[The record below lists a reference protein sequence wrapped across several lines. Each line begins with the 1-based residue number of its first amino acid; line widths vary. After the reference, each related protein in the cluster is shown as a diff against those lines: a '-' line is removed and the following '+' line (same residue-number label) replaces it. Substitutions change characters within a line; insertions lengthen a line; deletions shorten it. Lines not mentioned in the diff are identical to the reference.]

1 MSDDSDLRSY
11 TRRGALGLMG
21 VGGVLAATETLGFSN
36 LTRDRNLNI
45 AVTNDLNSLLKV
57 YVESEAIDG
66 QTLNQ
71 ESVKVYFENQSDIEL
86 TDIEIDIRN
95 SGGGSV
101 EYDPSFSSETEETNP
116 SFTID
121 SLSRGDTKNIEI
133 LTQSSGTAD
142 ITLDISSDTLPE
154 LSIEL
159 SRDFHIDNSSSN

>member
-21 VGGVLAATETLGFSN
+21 AGGVLAATETLGFSN

-57 YVESEAIDG
+57 YVEDEAIDG
-66 QTLNQ
+66 QTLNK
-71 ESVKVYFENQSDIEL
+71 ESVTVYFENQSDIDL
-86 TDIEIDIRN
+86 KSIVIDIT
-95 SGGGSV
+95 SSVDSV
-101 EYDPSFSSETEETNP
+101 EYDPSFPDDSNP
-116 SFTID
+116 FNTD
-121 SLSRGDTKNIEI
+121 LSRGSEKSIQISTTN
-133 LTQSSGTAD
+133 SGIVD

-159 SRDFHIDNSSSN
+159 SRDFHIDNSS

>member
-1 MSDDSDLRSY
+1 MSDDSDIREY
-11 TRRGALGLMG
+11 TRRGAVGLMG

-57 YVESEAIDG
+57 YVEDEAIDG
-66 QTLNQ
+66 QTLNK
-71 ESVKVYFENQSDIEL
+71 ESVTVYFVNQSDIEL
-86 TDIEIDIRN
+86 TDIEIDISN

-121 SLSRGDTKNIEI
+121 SLSHGDTEHITI
-133 LTQSSGTAD
+133 STQSSGTAD
-142 ITLDISSDTLPE
+142 ITLDVSSDTLPE

-159 SRDFHIDNSSSN
+159 EREFIINNSTS